1 MHGPK
6 VFYQDA
12 DDYFGSLYGC
22 WYVKKMLYV
31 EPNLTNLAVT
41 LYSARAPYWVSR
53 QILTTFLSEKIK
65 EYILK
70 ATKKNLGSVI
80 WKLWL
85 QKPTLSMYF

>member
-1 MHGPK
+1 
-6 VFYQDA
+6 
-12 DDYFGSLYGC
+12 
-22 WYVKKMLYV
+22 MLYV
-31 EPNLTNLAVT
+31 APNLTDLAVT

-80 WKLWL
+80 
-85 QKPTLSMYF
+85 

>member
-1 MHGPK
+1 MQNKKDPRI
-6 VFYQDA
+6 
-12 DDYFGSLYGC
+12 SLVPVWLLIC
-22 WYVKKMLYV
+22 KKMLYIA
-31 EPNLTNLAVT
+31 PNLTNLAVT

-80 WKLWL
+80 
-85 QKPTLSMYF
+85 

>member
-1 MHGPK
+1 MGGDK
-6 VFYQDA
+6 LRKLDF
-12 DDYFGSLYGC
+12 FGSLYGTV
-22 WYVKKMLYV
+22 WLLILKKRLYV
-31 EPNLTNLAVT
+31 EPNLSNLAAT

-80 WKLWL
+80 
-85 QKPTLSMYF
+85 

>member
-70 ATKKNLGSVI
+70 ATKKI
-80 WKLWL
+80 
-85 QKPTLSMYF
+85 